1 MRTRGLR
8 RTYSA
13 PMPFGAVRLVRRERH
28 QVHLQLLQV
37 DLDLAG
43 GLGRVHVE
51 DDALLAADLAQRGD
65 VLDDAD
71 LVVDH
76 HHRHQDGIRAQRSLE
91 RIEAEQ
97 TIVLDIQVGHFK
109 ALAFEL
115 PTGIQHRLVFGLD
128 GNDVLAALGVEIR
141 RALDGQ
147 VVRLGGA
154 GSPDDLARIGVD
166 QLGDFL
172 AGLLDRVLGFP
183 AKGVAARGRIAET
196 LVQPGNHFLD
206 HARVDRRGSRVVQVD
221 GAIAHVVLLLTYAVA
236 LAATGVDRFTRTAEQ
251 PCAWLA
257 ASCNWR
263 TRC

>member
-1 MRTRGLR
+1 
-8 RTYSA
+8 
-13 PMPFGAVRLVRRERH
+13 MPF
-28 QVHLQLLQV
+28 
-37 DLDLAG
+37 
-43 GLGRVHVE
+43 
-51 DDALLAADLAQRGD
+51 AADLAQRGD

-109 ALAFEL
+109 ALAFE
-115 PTGIQHRLVFGLD
+115 PRTGIQHRLVFGLD

-166 QLGDFL
+166 QFGDFL
-172 AGLLDRVLGFP
+172 AGLDRVLGFP

-196 LVQPGNHFLD
+196 
-206 HARVDRRGSRVVQVD
+206 
-221 GAIAHVVLLLTYAVA
+221 
-236 LAATGVDRFTRTAEQ
+236 RT
-251 PCAWLA
+251 
-257 ASCNWR
+257 
-263 TRC
+263 